1 MSPAG
6 YILKNV
12 FSFFQMPISSMG
24 VCLSFCYNDLAN
36 VLSTQCGI
44 CQWLIFFR
52 PPIAPSRN
60 SHGHIFRQ
68 DRFDLTPGN
77 SQEMAS
83 PPVMH
88 HPASSRDHIYRRG
101 RLTIEQRGDTG
112 TTTATSK
119 STASGT
125 SLTLTSSASLMS
137 SQTDDSE
144 DESKRRVSW

>member
-1 MSPAG
+1 ML
-6 YILKNV
+6 IEN
-12 FSFFQMPISSMG
+12 
-24 VCLSFCYNDLAN
+24 CFCFA
-36 VLSTQCGI
+36 
-44 CQWLIFFR
+44 R
-52 PPIAPSRN
+52 PSRQ

-77 SQEMAS
+77 SQEMPS
-83 PPVMH
+83 PPVTH
-88 HPASSRDHIYRRG
+88 RPASSKDHVYRRG

-137 SQTDDSE
+137 SQTDDS
-144 DESKRRVSW
+144 DNESRRKVR